1 MKKNLGVAWLAAAF
15 LLLPL
20 LALLPARAAAADL
33 SVAEIVR
40 RADLAAYYAG
50 DDGRARVKMVI
61 TDSQGRRRRREFVIL
76 RRDLEEG
83 GEQLFYVYFKAP
95 ADVRQMVYLVHKH
108 VDRDD
113 DRWLYLPALDLVKR
127 IAASDKRTSFVGSD
141 FVYEDVSGRGINE
154 DRHELVQTT
163 DKYYVLNN
171 IPKDPASVEFSA
183 YKVWIDKQNFMPMKA
198 EYLDK
203 EGQLYRVV
211 EALEVK
217 NIQGFPT
224 VTRSRV
230 RNLASGGQTVAEF
243 SRIKYNIGLDRKIF
257 TERYLRRPPRAVRR

>member
-1 MKKNLGVAWLAAAF
+1 MKAKKSVVLFLVL
-15 LLLPL
+15 LLLP
-20 LALLPARAAAADL
+20 AARAVAADL
-33 SVAEIVR
+33 TVAEIVR
-40 RADLAAYYAG
+40 RANLAAYYAG

-61 TDSQGRRRRREFVIL
+61 TDSQGRQRRRDFVIL
-76 RRDLEEG
+76 RYDLADG

-95 ADVRQMVYLVHKH
+95 ADVRRMVYMVHKH

-171 IPKDPASVEFSA
+171 FPRDPDSVEFSA
-183 YKVWIDKQNFMPMKA
+183 YKLWIDKGSFLPVKA
-198 EYLDK
+198 EYLDR
-203 EGQLYRVV
+203 EGHLYRVV
-211 EALEVK
+211 EALEIK
-217 NIQGFPT
+217 NIQGYPT

-230 RNLASGGQTVAEF
+230 RDLASGGQTVAEF
-243 SRIKYNIGLDRKIF
+243 SHIKYNLGLKPEIF
-257 TERYLRRPPRAVRR
+257 SERYLRRPPRAVRR